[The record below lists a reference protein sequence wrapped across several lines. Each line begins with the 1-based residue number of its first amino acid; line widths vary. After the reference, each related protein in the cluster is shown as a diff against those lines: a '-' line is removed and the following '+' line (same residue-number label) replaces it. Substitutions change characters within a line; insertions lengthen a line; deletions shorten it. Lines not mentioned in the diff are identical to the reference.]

1 MSLASFVLSR
11 TAGIVLPRYRTLGQ
25 WSDVYCEIVDGLP
38 VTQKTKA
45 NRKCSLAHVV
55 DGLGAHRIISAIRP
69 HDVSAFVMRVYKS
82 HPPLSKRVLIEAKAI
97 FNEAM
102 NYAWIDRNPAAQV
115 KAQQVTVQRNRLT
128 LEQWTAIHAHAET
141 DMPPWVARM
150 MVLALVSG
158 QRRSDVGKMRFSDV
172 WDGHLHVVQAKGKGR
187 VRLALPLS
195 MRLDAIGVTLGGAIE
210 ACHEYAPGD
219 DHLLRKSTGKPPGL
233 PSLSARFEEARDA
246 VLPVCKSGSPASLHE
261 CRSLSERLYREQ
273 GVNTMVLLGHTTQQ
287 MTDMYNDDRGLSA
300 GKWKT
305 LILG

>member
-102 NYAWIDRNPAAQV
+102 NYAWIDRNPAIQV
-115 KAQQVTVQRNRLT
+115 KAQRNDAVTNGILMTGELQLNASVTT
-128 LEQWTAIHAHAET
+128 LLSKLE
-141 DMPPWVARM
+141 
-150 MVLALVSG
+150 L
-158 QRRSDVGKMRFSDV
+158 RFS
-172 WDGHLHVVQAKGKGR
+172 A
-187 VRLALPLS
+187 A
-195 MRLDAIGVTLGGAIE
+195 
-210 ACHEYAPGD
+210 
-219 DHLLRKSTGKPPGL
+219 
-233 PSLSARFEEARDA
+233 F
-246 VLPVCKSGSPASLHE
+246 
-261 CRSLSERLYREQ
+261 
-273 GVNTMVLLGHTTQQ
+273 
-287 MTDMYNDDRGLSA
+287 
-300 GKWKT
+300 
-305 LILG
+305 